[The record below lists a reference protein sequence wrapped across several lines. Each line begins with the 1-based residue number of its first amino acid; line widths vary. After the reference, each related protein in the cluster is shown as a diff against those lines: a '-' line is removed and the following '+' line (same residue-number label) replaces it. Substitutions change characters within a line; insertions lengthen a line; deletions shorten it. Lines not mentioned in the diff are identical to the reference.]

1 MQCHNENVPFQA
13 MMTPDKDSS
22 EHLLT
27 NGTNH
32 DQPRKDKVSIAEPN
46 PWGEFFSDLLLNV
59 EKI

>member
-1 MQCHNENVPFQA
+1 
-13 MMTPDKDSS
+13 MTPDKDSS

-59 EKI
+59 EKIWTGDTDKISS

>member
-1 MQCHNENVPFQA
+1 
-13 MMTPDKDSS
+13 MTPDKDSS

-46 PWGEFFSDLLLNV
+46 PWGGILLRFIIKCGEDIDGDTDKLSS
-59 EKI
+59 